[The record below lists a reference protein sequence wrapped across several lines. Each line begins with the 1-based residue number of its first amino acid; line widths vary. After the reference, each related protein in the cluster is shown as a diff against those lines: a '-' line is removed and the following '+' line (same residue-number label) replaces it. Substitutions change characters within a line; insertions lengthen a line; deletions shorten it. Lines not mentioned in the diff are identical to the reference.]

1 MIDSCHSHSN
11 RPQQPIGT
19 IMLKHCTTNRA
30 ELIPRDICARPNT
43 FELRLVA
50 QRNVDQDSLTTTVPA
65 TSGGDLC
72 STRSVHAQTP
82 LAPSVGKPLKPL
94 RKSISSDSAFSLLPI
109 SDRYWLSADTKQDR
123 VIWCDKL
130 NACLRNIR
138 TWNVNATRPM
148 RRN

>member
-82 LAPSVGKPLKPL
+82 LAPSVRKPLKPRGNL
-94 RKSISSDSAFSLLPI
+94 FPPI
-109 SDRYWLSADTKQDR
+109 PHSHFCRFPTG
-123 VIWCDKL
+123 IG
-130 NACLRNIR
+130 CLRIQSKIALFG
-138 TWNVNATRPM
+138 AT
-148 RRN
+148 N